1 MSSDMA
7 FKKKSKPEQETTPD
21 EVEGVVE
28 NAEAEQELDPI
39 EALRAERDDFESKY
53 LRALADFQNFQR
65 RAAQNERVAL
75 ESGTA
80 SVVKSMLR
88 VLEQFDL
95 ALSVDSEKTDVA
107 SLLAGVRMIRG
118 ELFRAL
124 TEHGTVAIEPVAG
137 EDMHP
142 EHHEAVGY
150 MPSEEHPEG
159 AVAHP
164 VSTGY
169 RIGERV
175 LMPARVMLAAPVK
188 VEGEETDEGNEPES
202 KETNDADI

>member
-7 FKKKSKPEQETTPD
+7 FKKKSKPETETTPE

-28 NAEAEQELDPI
+28 DGAVEQEVDPL

-53 LRALADFQNFQR
+53 LRALADFQNYQR

-88 VLEQFDL
+88 VLEQFDM
-95 ALSVDSEKTDVA
+95 ALHVDAEKTDA
-107 SLLAGVRMIRG
+107 ESLLKGVRMIRG
-118 ELFRAL
+118 ELFRGL
-124 TEHGTVAIEPVAG
+124 SEHGTVAIEPVAG
-137 EDMHP
+137 EEMHP
-142 EHHEAVGY
+142 EFYEAVGY
-150 MPSEEHPEG
+150 LPGTEHAEG
-159 AVAHP
+159 SVAAV

-169 RIGERV
+169 RIGDRV
-175 LMPARVMLAAPVK
+175 LMPARVMLAAPVQADAED
-188 VEGEETDEGNEPES
+188 VDEGNEPDS
-202 KETNDADI
+202 KEADDADV